1 MSMPKG
7 FISVGK
13 NNWLNINAINMEK
26 TYIDTKLN
34 KVIVVD
40 KFDIKH
46 TIDRKEFERKV
57 ELK

>member
-1 MSMPKG
+1 MPKG

-13 NNWLNINAINMEK
+13 NNWLNVNAINMEE

-40 KFDIKH
+40 KFGIKH